1 MNSFG
6 YQKGMCRYPG
16 CRNWS
21 PSTVPCQR
29 QCRRCRRT
37 HSRSLGLCWPPC
49 YHQNTHQRQRTNYLK
64 LSAFFWFMFAKLM
77 RDIRLKLDGTVE
89 QLKLLYSY
97 STVLL
102 LDLSLKGLIQFVHS
116 STAIPSQFV
125 DDDIWCPQVWAGRFD
140 SSASQR
146 TNSFCQLY

>member
-1 MNSFG
+1 MDIKRECVDIQVAG
-6 YQKGMCRYPG
+6 
-16 CRNWS
+16 
-21 PSTVPCQR
+21 TDHLQR
-29 QCRRCRRT
+29 CHVNDSAVAVDVHIVGLWACVGLHAIIRT
-37 HSRSLGLCWPPC
+37 HI
-49 YHQNTHQRQRTNYLK
+49 RQRRNYLK

-125 DDDIWCPQVWAGRFD
+125 DDDIWCPQVCSGQGDGF
-140 SSASQR
+140 
-146 TNSFCQLY
+146 F